1 MSHRWRLFNALLSL
15 LYIIGCSGSPA
26 PAKGGTPGTLTFAD
40 GVTSDINVT
49 VNQAIDGGFQQTGF
63 GTTGLEGAFVLYQ
76 MGAAGPLW
84 LEPGDYVFTLESIGP
99 PITFPKEDRSPQ
111 TTPLKITWNADS
123 KSVDLT
129 VPQKMLRP
137 K

>member
-1 MSHRWRLFNALLSL
+1 MTYRWNLFAALLSL
-15 LYIIGCSGSPA
+15 LCIVGCSTSPA
-26 PAKGGTPGTLTFAD
+26 PAKGGTPGMLTFAD

-49 VNQAIDGGFQQTGF
+49 VFRSLDGGYQQAGF

-84 LEPGDYVFTLESIGP
+84 LEPGNYVFTLESIGP
-99 PITFPKEDRSPQ
+99 PIVFSKEFRSPQ

-123 KSVDLT
+123 KSVDLY
-129 VPQKMLRP
+129 VPQKLLQA